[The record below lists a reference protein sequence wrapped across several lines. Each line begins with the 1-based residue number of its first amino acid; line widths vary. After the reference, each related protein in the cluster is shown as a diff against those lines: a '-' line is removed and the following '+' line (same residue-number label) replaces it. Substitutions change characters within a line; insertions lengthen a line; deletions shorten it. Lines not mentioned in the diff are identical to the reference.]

1 MVRVTPLQWC
11 SRLELAKEKGP
22 VLVVGRNLGT
32 KGDLFA
38 IGQDLMLCD
47 YNGTWYSLTEGGP
60 VDPTEFKP
68 VAFAVPRYP
77 DDLPEFLDLCEEC
90 EKAYEENHKKEGD

>member
-11 SRLELAKEKGP
+11 SRLELAKGKGP
-22 VLVVGRNLGT
+22 VLVVGRNLGA
-32 KGDLFA
+32 KGELFA
-38 IGQDLMLCD
+38 IGQDLMLCNYD
-47 YNGTWYSLTEGGP
+47 GTWYSLTERGP
-60 VDPTEFKP
+60 VNPTEFKL